1 MNDGVSYKDS
11 ERAARRHQRIGRAA
25 ESGLVS
31 AVSRAGGQLLGLS
44 VKYSNGEVLVTLRAL
59 MPAGRMVCFVGA
71 ESMGG
76 CLLKA
81 TRDANNDKLRW
92 RLDRYAR

>member
-1 MNDGVSYKDS
+1 MNDGVSYSDS
-11 ERAARRHQRIGRAA
+11 EKAARRQQRIGRVA

-44 VKYSNGEVLVTLRAL
+44 VKYANGEVLVTLRAV

-71 ESMGG
+71 EDLGG

-81 TRDANNDKLRW
+81 SRDANNDKLRW
-92 RLDRYAR
+92 RTDKYAR